1 MKGSIRFNKE
11 INVEV
16 AVDPSQNEGAKLLSA
31 VNLVDGQELGPGGG
45 GGGIRKITITDGT
58 FDITPHQLID
68 TLSEGN
74 LAVLFE
80 VVDNDS
86 VETNN
91 NAFISI
97 VTSLFYTGEV
107 WRMFMT
113 DPEEG
118 GMYYRESSGYDE
130 PFRL

>member
-1 MKGSIRFNKE
+1 MKLSEWIEKYCEDNGIELPSGIPDEKTALQFLNVNAIGGS
-11 INVEV
+11 
-16 AVDPSQNEGAKLLSA
+16 
-31 VNLVDGQELGPGGG
+31 G
-45 GGGIRKITITDGT
+45 GGGIRRITITGDT
-58 FDITPHQLID
+58 LDITPHQLID
-68 TLSEGN
+68 ALSEGN
-74 LAVLFE
+74 LVALFE
-80 VVDNDS
+80 VVDNDP

-97 VTSLFYTGEV
+97 VTTLFYTGEV

-130 PFRL
+130 QFHQ